1 MLAPHW
7 QKPCD
12 PKLCELAIM
21 PETGGEDEGE
31 DEEGGLLN

>member
-1 MLAPHW
+1 LLVALIDRVNNMLAPHL

-21 PETGGEDEGE
+21 PETGGED
-31 DEEGGLLN
+31 